1 MVYKYNCKQQSI
13 VVEQII
19 HYILLI
25 YKLYYIVE
33 SIIYVDFVVLHLAV
47 LTYLMIKVNK

>member
-1 MVYKYNCKQQSI
+1 M

-33 SIIYVDFVVLHLAV
+33 SNIYVDFVVLHLAAS
-47 LTYLMIKVNK
+47 TYLMINVNK